1 MSGYDKRGQ
10 CRFVGTVM
18 NVRTGFS
25 DMHGGG
31 DVFTAIFVCL
41 QGYFYKLIPPLQRF
55 PDLLLTV
62 MKSADGNAV
71 SLAPASH
78 AQPTAA
84 ALLDLTRPLRKI
96 AVFLDNSEPL

>member
-1 MSGYDKRGQ
+1 MDKRGQ

-25 DMHGGG
+25 DMYRGG
-31 DVFTAIFVCL
+31 DIFTAVFVCL
-41 QGYFYKLIPPLQRF
+41 QGNFYKLITLLQSVS
-55 PDLLLTV
+55 DLLLTV

-71 SLAPASH
+71 LLTPCTY

-84 ALLDLTRPLRKI
+84 ALLDLT
-96 AVFLDNSEPL
+96 

>member
-1 MSGYDKRGQ
+1 MDKRGQ

-25 DMHGGG
+25 DMYRGG
-31 DVFTAIFVCL
+31 DIFTAVFVCL
-41 QGYFYKLIPPLQRF
+41 QGNFYKLITLLQSV

-62 MKSADGNAV
+62 MKSANGNAV

-78 AQPTAA
+78 TQSAAA
-84 ALLDLTRPLRKI
+84 ALLDLT
-96 AVFLDNSEPL
+96 